1 MIYRSID
8 PLTVQVC
15 ATALHL
21 APILPT
27 RHLYLSMTIFPS
39 DKVLEEYKEKLQKD
53 KQVTNDNNNDSTPF
67 DIDKNLVYLDVFYDE
82 LSVTKFEQVPAMTWS
97 ALLADLGGQ
106 MGLFLG
112 MSAITA
118 AEVVEYLV
126 GKIFRMCRG
135 GRSSNNKVME
145 LTET

>member
-1 MIYRSID
+1 M
-8 PLTVQVC
+8 
-15 ATALHL
+15 
-21 APILPT
+21 
-27 RHLYLSMTIFPS
+27 
-39 DKVLEEYKEKLQKD
+39 
-53 KQVTNDNNNDSTPF
+53 
-67 DIDKNLVYLDVFYDE
+67 YLDVFYDE

-126 GKIFRMCRG
+126 RKIFRLCRG